1 MSYFEQLN
9 NIYCIDGKMRGFDK
23 YMSLYVVKGKE
34 IALVDTGERMR
45 FEQVKA
51 QIEALGIALSDI
63 SYIFVTHGHQ
73 DHLGNAAPLLR
84 EMPNAKVYAHPACKQ
99 RLTDPGSIDWKAIFS
114 PGTMARITMEME
126 PVPENRIVYVKDGDT
141 FDLGD
146 GEVLRVKYTAGHQP
160 TGMILFE
167 SKNNGVFINDLVGNC
182 FLDADSQYILNT
194 RNSDNMVSLATLQ
207 EVMKTPPAYLYMG
220 HYGITDKVSY
230 VLNRAIK
237 QLEDQ
242 LEIGRKFTSEGKPEL
257 ITEKIMEYV
266 QPELEKLRKVRGEEV
281 YKYAAVDHLP
291 FQSKVYAEYCEKR
304 FTKSS
309 S

>member
-1 MSYFEQLN
+1 MSYIEQLD
-9 NIYCIDGKMRGFDK
+9 NIHVIDGKMRGFDK

-51 QIEALGIALSDI
+51 QIEALGFALSDI
-63 SYIFVTHGHQ
+63 SYIFITHGHQ
-73 DHLGNAAPLLR
+73 DHLGNAAPLIK

-99 RLTDPGSIDWKAIFS
+99 RLTDPSSIDWKAIFS
-114 PGTMARITMEME
+114 PEVLARITMEME
-126 PVPENRIVYVKDGDT
+126 AVPEDRIVYVNDGDE

-146 GEVLRVKYTAGHQP
+146 GEKLKIMFTAGHQP
-160 TGMILFE
+160 TGMVIFE

-194 RNSDNMVSLATLQ
+194 RNSDNMVSLETLQ
-207 EVMKTPPAYLYMG
+207 KIVKMPLSYLYLG
-220 HYGITDKVSY
+220 HYAITDKVSY

-242 LEIGRKFTSEGKPEL
+242 LEIGRKCTREGKPEL
-257 ITEKIMEYV
+257 IADKIVEYV
-266 QPELEKLRKVRGEEV
+266 MPELVKLRDIRGEDV
-281 YKYAAVDHLP
+281 WQYAAFEHIP
-291 FQSKVYAEYCEKR
+291 FQSKIYAEFCEKR
-304 FTKSS
+304 FKE
-309 S
+309 

>member
-9 NIYCIDGKMRGFDK
+9 NINCIDGKMRGFDK

-63 SYIFVTHGHQ
+63 SYIFITHGHQ
-73 DHLGNAAPLLR
+73 DHLGNASPLIK
-84 EMPNAKVYAHPACKQ
+84 EMPNARIYAHPACKQ
-99 RLTDPGSIDWKAIFS
+99 RLTDPDSIDWKAIFS
-114 PGTMARITMEME
+114 PEVLARITMDME
-126 PVPENRIVYVKDGDT
+126 PVPEDRIVYVNDGDE

-146 GEVLRVKYTAGHQP
+146 GEKFKIMFTAGHQP
-160 TGMILFE
+160 TGLVIFE

-194 RNSDNMVSLATLQ
+194 RNSDNTVSLETLQ
-207 EVMKTPPAYLYMG
+207 KIAKTPLSYLYLG

-230 VLNRAIK
+230 VINRAIK

-242 LEIGRKFTSEGKPEL
+242 LEIGRTCIREGKPEL
-257 ITEKIMEYV
+257 IAEKIVEYV
-266 QPELEKLRKVRGEEV
+266 MPELEKLRKVRGEEV
-281 YKYAAVDHLP
+281 YTYAAFEHIP
-291 FQSKVYAEYCEKR
+291 FQSKIYAEFCERR
-304 FTKSS
+304 FKE
-309 S
+309 

>member
-1 MSYFEQLN
+1 MSYVEQLN

-51 QIEALGIALSDI
+51 QIEALGLALRDI
-63 SYIFVTHGHQ
+63 SYIFLTHGHQ
-73 DHLGNAAPLLR
+73 DHAGNAAPMIR

-114 PGTMARITMEME
+114 PDVLARITMDME
-126 PVPENRIVYVKDGDT
+126 PVPEDRIVYLKDGDE

-146 GEVLRVKYTAGHQP
+146 GEILRIKYTAGHQP
-160 TGMILFE
+160 TGVIIFE

-194 RNSDNMVSLATLQ
+194 RNSDNTVSLETLQ
-207 EVMKTPPAYLYMG
+207 EVIKTPPSYLYMG

-230 VLNRAIK
+230 VLNRAIQ

-242 LEIGRKFTSEGKPEL
+242 LEIGRKYVREGKPEL
-257 ITEKIMEYV
+257 IPEKIIEYV
-266 QPELEKLRKVRGEEV
+266 MPELEKLRKVRGEEV
-281 YKYAAVDHLP
+281 YNYAALEHIP
-291 FQSKVYAEYCEKR
+291 FQSKIYAEFCEKR
-304 FTKSS
+304 FAKTSS
-309 S
+309 

>member
-23 YMSLYVVKGKE
+23 YMSCYVVKGKK

-51 QIEALGIALSDI
+51 QIEELGIALSDI
-63 SYIFVTHGHQ
+63 SYIFITHGHQ
-73 DHLGNAAPLLR
+73 DHVGNAAPLLK

-99 RLTDPGSIDWKAIFS
+99 RLTNPGSIDWKAIFA
-114 PGTMARITMEME
+114 PEVLARITMEME
-126 PVPENRIVYVKDGDT
+126 PVPEDRIVYLNDGDE

-146 GEVLRVKYTAGHQP
+146 GEILRIKYTAGHQP
-160 TGMILFE
+160 TGLVIFE

-194 RNSDNMVSLATLQ
+194 RNSDNIVSLETLQ
-207 EVMKTPPAYLYMG
+207 EVIKTPPSYLYLG
-220 HYGITDKVSY
+220 HYGMTDKVSY

-242 LEIGRKFTSEGKPEL
+242 LEIGRKYASEGKPEL
-257 ITEKIMEYV
+257 IAEKIIEYV
-266 QPELEKLRKVRGEEV
+266 MPELEKLRKVRGEEV
-281 YKYAAVDHLP
+281 YRYAACEHIP
-291 FQSKVYAEYCEKR
+291 FQSKIYAGFCEKR
-304 FTKSS
+304 FAKLAS
-309 S
+309 